1 MVVAPQEIAKSIL
14 AVFDPLIAFSFAY
27 ECVQIEPQD
36 AVCGLYLV
44 QSAIMTG
51 SPSLILQAADIA
63 LSMKHRSAKLD
74 FASIAVAAIRDQK
87 INYAKINT

>member
-1 MVVAPQEIAKSIL
+1 MQ
-14 AVFDPLIAFSFAY
+14 
-27 ECVQIEPQD
+27 C
-36 AVCGLYLV
+36 LYLV

-74 FASIAVAAIRDQK
+74 FASIAVLHQDQK
-87 INYAKINT
+87 INYAKTSLKSTD